1 MVISDG
7 LMLAFGT
14 VGLMAAACSGC
25 RPTPTKTRRRD
36 LRNVTLS
43 GANLIEA
50 NAEEAYLANANLR
63 SANLSL
69 ANLKQANFSG
79 ADLGYTELDGAD
91 LNGANLSKAD
101 LSKADLSGANLRSAN
116 LTQANSPSA
125 KAELEV
131 SHSGRAMAAHGA
143 RTGADRLRH
152 RISSR
157 SGKESGGRS
166 CIYPWLTA
174 TFLRSS
180 SL

>member
-101 LSKADLSGANLRSAN
+101 LSGANLRSAN